1 MIFILLSLLILNLAE
16 IKRLKSSNKRI
27 LLFLLEIFSSSREMT
42 VINI

>member
-16 IKRLKSSNKRI
+16 IKRLKPSNKRI
-27 LLFLLEIFSSSREMT
+27 LLFLLEVFSSSREMT